1 MPRGHRPPP
10 ASDGAADPGRRK
22 VVLALG
28 GGGSRGLAHL
38 GVFRVLER
46 ARIPID
52 GIVGTSV
59 GSILGASY
67 GLRPDIEELIGS
79 TLVYLRSPRFTNDSF
94 RRMMFGANDAE
105 QNFLRMVFKNV
116 QRSFRFASLIRRP
129 SILSGEKLR
138 QVVRE
143 FVGDATFDDLVIPF
157 AVPALDIREPREV
170 LLSSGPLIDAVT
182 ASCSIPGFFPPVPR
196 DGMLLAD
203 VGVISSVPVEAAKEM
218 IPGALVIAVD
228 LSRELEPIRRID
240 RGWDS
245 ILRCESI
252 AGRKLTALA
261 LTKADV
267 VLRPRIGEKFWS
279 DFSDLEAIVAA
290 GMTAAEERIGEI
302 RRRLEGDDDPRR

>member
-1 MPRGHRPPP
+1 MDRAVNPTPRP
-10 ASDGAADPGRRK
+10 

-38 GVFRVLER
+38 GVVRVLER
-46 ARIPID
+46 EGIPID
-52 GIVGTSV
+52 GMVGTSV

-67 GLRPDIEELIGS
+67 GLEPDIEKLIAS
-79 TLVYLRSPRFTNDSF
+79 TLAYLRSDRFMNDSF

-105 QNFLRMVFKNV
+105 QNFLRVIFKNV
-116 QRSFRFASLIRRP
+116 QRSFRFANLIRRP
-129 SILSGEKLR
+129 SILSGVKLR
-138 QVVRE
+138 EVVHE
-143 FVGDATFDDLVIPF
+143 FVGDANFDDLRIPF

-182 ASCSIPGFFPPVPR
+182 ASCSIPGFFPPVER
-196 DGMLLAD
+196 EEMLLAD
-203 VGVISSVPVEAAKEM
+203 VGVISSVPVEAAREM

-261 LTKADV
+261 LSQADI
-267 VLRPRIGEKFWS
+267 VLRPRVGEKYWS
-279 DFSDLEAIVAA
+279 DFSDLEAIVEA
-290 GMTAAEERIGEI
+290 GMRAAEAKTGEI
-302 RRRLEGDDDPRR
+302 RGILAGEGAATR